1 MATEP
6 KGNYQAI
13 DRKEHDKDAVA
24 KRVIQTDPFGGAVT
38 EGNYTQLMDD
48 TTPNVYYFGLSQIGT
63 DTSVSGWQIYKTDLT
78 TSPKKLKV
86 WANGTD
92 AFTNKWDDRATY
104 TYA

>member
-38 EGNYTQLMDD
+38 EGNYTQFIDEASA
-48 TTPNVYYFGLSQIGT
+48 TVTYIGLAQIGT
-63 DTSVSGWQIYKTDLT
+63 ASSEAGFQIKKISVSGTV
-78 TSPKKLKV
+78 TSIT
-86 WANGTD
+86 WADSTD
-92 AFTNKWDDRATY
+92 AFTKVWDDRTTY